1 MRSTSRGCKQASSG
15 FCTSSQA
22 SGGCAPPW
30 GTPCTACTACTASS
44 GSPTTLALQQCS
56 MLPLTRSPAAFQL
69 HLFLTFKKK
78 KLAQR
83 TLGWGAR
90 GVQTTQGMFKS
101 IDAKV
106 WPPASEEMQR
116 LNRTARLT
124 LVAWSKFCSYAWNRF
139 SVAVLCQF
147 TYNNDLYFES
157 KIMLVF
163 FGLLEKKHY

>member
-1 MRSTSRGCKQASSG
+1 MEVRSTSWGCKQASSG

-22 SGGCAPPW
+22 SGGCAPSW
-30 GTPCTACTACTASS
+30 GTPCTPCTACTSCTVCTPCTPCTPCTTSL

-56 MLPLTRSPAAFQL
+56 MLPLTRSPAAFEL
-69 HLFLTFKKK
+69 HLFLTFSK

-101 IDAKV
+101 IDAKI

-116 LNRTARLT
+116 SNWTARLT
-124 LVAWSKFCSYAWNRF
+124 LVAWSKFCS
-139 SVAVLCQF
+139 
-147 TYNNDLYFES
+147 
-157 KIMLVF
+157 
-163 FGLLEKKHY
+163 